1 MIEEAACVW
10 SLGYLGSAPQA
21 VMLLCDRALAE
32 EYTVRIL
39 WLCDTSHAVEFSML
53 RLGGVCVQQSF
64 PTLLSLQSGSDTRA
78 IIHSNLE
85 RRHWN

>member
-1 MIEEAACVW
+1 
-10 SLGYLGSAPQA
+10 
-21 VMLLCDRALAE
+21 MLLCDRAPAE
-32 EYTVRIL
+32 ENIMRIL
-39 WLCDTSHAVEFSML
+39 WPCDTSYAVDFSML

-85 RRHWN
+85 RRHWD